1 MQYTLDQLY
10 RHLCQKVD
18 DTYLV
23 FQNFFGKEYTDLQMY
38 RHPTAVGQLIRS
50 KLSLN
55 GIVGNIDTGT
65 GEEVFE
71 VSDQQLKTVVGTVSV
86 GKAIIY
92 VWWPSVVVTNE
103 HNKSVVIQDL
113 YAKIE
118 INHDGTIPYECP
130 GFLLNRATYTKIQFL
145 SDYMHSH
152 IQGINK
158 TNFSHFLSP
167 CLGTGPIR
175 ETIASLKN
183 ESDEVTWMLFCQE
196 LADYVT
202 VESLHGGPWRRLEE
216 IGRRDNVELTPSYNY
231 TNTNMTSFLTLFTKE
246 SLKSFVQYYLQYG
259 HLTLGFQN
267 SKFTCNMPYTDF
279 VVDISNAFID
289 FYNLYLKSTESCKE
303 ACFNKTL
310 LRNVEIRNGLI
321 YYTQFCYNSTPTTNV
336 NYYRGKYV
344 LTFKGKDITTT
355 IIESTN
361 PEEEIESVTIID
373 PSLAMYILAHILKII
388 NYRYKNEYKHRTDK
402 EPAFTYQRVFYL

>member
-10 RHLCQKVD
+10 KHLHQKVD
-18 DTYLV
+18 DIYLV
-23 FQNFFGKEYTDLQMY
+23 FQNFFGKDYTDLQMIRY
-38 RHPTAVGQLIRS
+38 PTAVWQLIKS
-50 KLSLN
+50 KLSMN
-55 GIVGNIDTGT
+55 GIIGNKDANT

-71 VSDQQLKTVVGTVSV
+71 VSEQQLKTIVDTVSV

-92 VWWPSVVVTNE
+92 VWWPTVVVTNE
-103 HNKSVVIQDL
+103 NNKSVVIQDL

-118 INHDGTIPYECP
+118 INHDGTIPYECL

-202 VESLHGGPWRRLEE
+202 VESLQGGPWRRLEE
-216 IGRRDNVELTPSYNY
+216 IGRRDNIELTPSYSYANTSM
-231 TNTNMTSFLTLFTKE
+231 TNFLRLFTRD
-246 SLKSFVQYYLQYG
+246 SLKSFAQYYLQNG
-259 HLTLGFQN
+259 HLILGFQN
-267 SKFTCNMPYTDF
+267 SKFTCNMPFTDF
-279 VVDISNAFID
+279 IVDISNAFID
-289 FYNLYLKSTESCKE
+289 FYNLYLKSTESRKE
-303 ACFNKTL
+303 ACFEKTL

-321 YYTQFCYNSTPTTNV
+321 YCTQFRYNSTSTTNV
-336 NYYRGKYV
+336 NCYRGKHV

-361 PEEEIESVTIID
+361 PEEEIESAIIID
-373 PSLAMYILAHILKII
+373 PSLAMGILAHILKII

-402 EPAFTYQRVFYL
+402 EPASTCQKVYYL